1 MPEQPF
7 SLTGSQVLVALAVC
21 GIMGMLGQGVRAIVG
36 LKNAGSL
43 NGTGGTPQSPFD
55 AAYLALSFMIGAIAG
70 ILAGLVTGL
79 DQFTT
84 ALTLQKLLAIA
95 ASGYVGADFV
105 ENSMSLVLPRS
116 APAPQAPSAP
126 PSAPAL
132 PVPSPAPADIAPVAP
147 PPVPTLAPAAADR
160 FTAALHAVA
169 PRVDLGKWG
178 RPLEDAFAKF
188 DFGTDRRQ
196 AAAIGQFLVE
206 AGDALS
212 EVVEDLYYTHVEAVM
227 RAFGPHFASEDEAA
241 QFLRDP
247 RKLANRV
254 YANRLGNGDEAS
266 GDGYRYRGRGLIQ
279 LTGKDEYA
287 DFARSIGQTPEQAAD
302 LCETA
307 EGAALSACWYL
318 ATRQCLPPA
327 DAWDIRLVTRLVNGP
342 RMLGLAQRTAYSDAM
357 LARLRG

>member
-1 MPEQPF
+1 M
-7 SLTGSQVLVALAVC
+7 LVALAVC
-21 GIMGMLGQGVRAIVG
+21 GIMGMMGQGVRAIVG

-43 NGTGGTPQSPFD
+43 DGSRGNSQSPFD

-84 ALTLQKLLAIA
+84 GLTLQKLLAIA

-105 ENSMSLVLPRS
+105 ENSMSLVLPKG
-116 APAPQAPSAP
+116 APAPQAPP
-126 PSAPAL
+126 PA
-132 PVPSPAPADIAPVAP
+132 PSPAPAEIAPVAP
-147 PPVPTLAPAAADR
+147 PPPVPSLAPAAADR

-169 PRVDLGKWG
+169 PRVDIGKWG
-178 RPLEDAFAKF
+178 RPLEDAFARF

-196 AAAIGQFLVE
+196 AAAVGQFLVE

-227 RAFGPHFASEDEAA
+227 RAFGPHFASEAEAA

-287 DFARSIGQTPEQAAD
+287 DFARSIGQTPEQASD

-307 EGAALSACWYL
+307 EGAAMSGCWYL
-318 ATRQCLPPA
+318 AARHGLPPA
-327 DAWDIRLVTRLVNGP
+327 DAWDIRMVTRLVNGP
-342 RMLGLAQRTAYSDAM
+342 RMLGLAQRTAYSNAM
-357 LARLRG
+357 LERLRG